1 VEEVVRRMTPV
12 LDRVNLG
19 LIVGTVLALMIA
31 VDPPFGFGPLR
42 IVASLIAGAL
52 LSLIVSRYYSRRASE
67 ELRSEAERLRK
78 QTNLI
83 LRAMHNTG
91 FAEITWDE
99 HGEPEGMVIKLSGA
113 AEASGGMSGKLTVG
127 REEDHHEGQ

>member
-1 VEEVVRRMTPV
+1 MTPV
-12 LDRVNLG
+12 VDRVNLG

-52 LSLIVSRYYSRRASE
+52 LSLIVSRYYSKRASE
-67 ELRSEAERLRK
+67 ELRSEAARLRK

-99 HGEPEGMVIKLSGA
+99 HGEPEGMVIKISA
-113 AEASGGMSGKLTVG
+113 ASGGRSDMSATPTVR
-127 REEDHHEGQ
+127 REQD